1 MKKIINKDLMRMLF
15 ILLIASVFITALNL

>member
-1 MKKIINKDLMRMLF
+1 MKKIINKDLMRTLF